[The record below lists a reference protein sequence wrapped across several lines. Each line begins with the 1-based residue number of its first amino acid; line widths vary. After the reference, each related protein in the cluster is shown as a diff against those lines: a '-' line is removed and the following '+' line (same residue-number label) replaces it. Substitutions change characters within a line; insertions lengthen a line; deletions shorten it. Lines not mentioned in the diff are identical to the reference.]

1 MSMPTAPLTG
11 QAAIDEA
18 ASRLGGSM
26 PDSGLCL
33 QFTRQCYEVPSYY
46 YSAID
51 AWNGATEQH
60 PGDRN
65 PPPSAAVWF
74 WSSSPYRHI
83 AFHLGNNR
91 YATTY
96 NDDIR
101 EYGLGDMEAIY
112 GELMGWAPD
121 LNRYSLKPPDQP
133 PPPPAQGADD
143 MPMQHLIQ
151 VRLANGT
158 EPYYLID
165 YGAGTAQRLWQGIQL
180 DLIRRD
186 KNLDNVESIQPPT
199 VLDGLKITGE

>member
-1 MSMPTAPLTG
+1 
-11 QAAIDEA
+11 
-18 ASRLGGSM
+18 M

-33 QFTRQCYEVPSYY
+33 QFVRQNYDVPSLY

-51 AWNGATEQH
+51 AWYAADEPH
-60 PGDRN
+60 PDDRT
-65 PPPSAAVWF
+65 PPPSAPTWF
-74 WSSSPYRHI
+74 WSSSPYRHV
-83 AFHLGNNR
+83 AFHLGDGQ

-101 EYGLGDMEAIY
+101 VYGLAAMEDIY
-112 GELMGWAPD
+112 GALIGWAPD
-121 LNRYSLKPPDQP
+121 LNGYNLRPDTP
-133 PPPPAQGADD
+133 PPPPPTGGDD

-186 KNLDNVESIQPPT
+186 PNLDNVGSIQPPT
-199 VLDGLKITGE
+199 VLDGLTISGE

>member
-1 MSMPTAPLTG
+1 MPTASLTG

-18 ASRLGGSM
+18 ASRVGGTM

-33 QFTRQCYEVPSYY
+33 QFTRQCYAVPSLY

-51 AWNGATEQH
+51 AWNGAVEQH
-60 PGDRN
+60 PDDRN
-65 PPPSAAVWF
+65 PPPSAPVWF

-83 AFHLGNNR
+83 AFHLGGGR
-91 YATTY
+91 YATTF
-96 NDDIR
+96 NAEVR
-101 EYGLGDMEAIY
+101 EYGLASMEDIY
-112 GELMGWAPD
+112 GPLMGWAPD
-121 LNRYSLKPPDQP
+121 LNAYSLRPPGGGPTP
-133 PPPPAQGADD
+133 PPTTGGDD

-151 VRLANGT
+151 VRLADGT

-186 KNLDNVESIQPPT
+186 PNLDNVGSIQPPT
-199 VLDGLKITGE
+199 VLDGLTITGQ